1 MAQYV
6 KYGDQRT
13 GRKKQQRVKKS
24 RVQDVWEARIGEAEQ
39 HKQRWKDEFRCD
51 SLQQMYEGHQC
62 PDDWDEE
69 TWFSI
74 NLVFATSNILRR
86 NVCPKELQVNMKLA
100 RAFLSDMN
108 VIEQIQQIIKVRE
121 AVVRHTFK
129 EQRVWRDARTAYM
142 NGLWQ
147 FGVLKVGYSADMLKN
162 INAGDMVR
170 DYEDNPMVSDAGSL
184 LYESDYVVEEEE
196 FFVDSVDPDCF
207 LVDRYCRENL
217 DKTGSWCAQKFYMP
231 VDDAKNE
238 VGWNKK
244 VLKELG
250 PSSLVDTER
259 YFLGQDPEY
268 MTKWQF
274 ETSVYLPEHE
284 MIVGYEIYDLK
295 RRETLTIIRGATD
308 VVKGPHGL
316 PPGVKLHPFVPIKF
330 YDRKNSWYPIPVVFN
345 WMGPQQEY
353 NVTRNQMSIHRR
365 RFNRKYVILRGGLDE
380 ENKDKLMFGKDGEI
394 IEADRQGAIEPVKD
408 APLGAEY
415 FFDTNQLREEFME
428 SSGVGQLQRGQ
439 VGAESATEAEIVEKR
454 SRENELDEHEEM
466 MILLSEV
473 AKKLNE
479 SMEGNL
485 TKDGAVLKAGPGG
498 DQWVTFGPESFDFVE
513 GEVLFETEVS
523 EMARATLQVERAQ
536 LLQLLDILGKNPLVA
551 LDEGL
556 LRALFDKFPALANRE
571 DLVFRMQ
578 RLAAISM
585 QMQIAQAGG
594 SKAQAGGKSKSG
606 KGNSTK
612 EVAQNS
618 RQVSTGK

>member
-1 MAQYV
+1 MAKYV

-13 GRKKQQRVKKS
+13 GLKKQQRIKKS
-24 RVQDVWEARIGEAEQ
+24 RVQDVWEARVGEAEL
-39 HKQRWKDEFRCD
+39 HKQAWKDTFKCD
-51 SLQQMYEGHQC
+51 DLSQMYEGHQM
-62 PDDWDEE
+62 PDTWDEE
-69 TWFSI
+69 TWFAI
-74 NLVFATSNILRR
+74 NLVFSTSNILRR

-100 RAFLSDMN
+100 RAFISDMN
-108 VIEQIQQIIKVRE
+108 VIEQIQRIIKVRE

-129 EQRVWRDARTAYM
+129 EQEVWRDARTAYM
-142 NGLWQ
+142 NSLWQ
-147 FGVLKVGYSADMLKN
+147 FGILKVGYSADMIKN
-162 INAGDMVR
+162 INAGKMIR
-170 DYEDNPMVSDAGSL
+170 DYDKNPMVSDEGSL
-184 LYESDYVVEEEE
+184 LYELDYVVEEEE
-196 FFVDSVDPDCF
+196 FFVDSIDPDCF

-238 VGWNKK
+238 PGWNKK

-259 YFLGQDPEY
+259 FYLQQDPEY
-268 MTKWQF
+268 MTKWQW

-284 MIVGYEIYDLK
+284 MVVGYEIYDLK

-316 PPGVKLHPFVPIKF
+316 PPGVKLHPFVPLKF
-330 YDRKNSWYPIPVVFN
+330 YDRKNSWYPIPVIFN
-345 WMGPQQEY
+345 WMGPQNEY
-353 NVTRNQMSIHRR
+353 NITRNQMSIHRR
-365 RFNRKYVILRGGLDE
+365 RFNRKYIMLRGGLDE
-380 ENKDKLMFGKDGEI
+380 ENKDKLMYGKDGET
-394 IEADRQGAIEPVKD
+394 IEADRQGAVEPIKD

-415 FFDTNQLREEFME
+415 FFDTGQLREEFME
-428 SSGVGQLQRGQ
+428 SSGVGQLQRNQ
-439 VGAESATEAEIVEKR
+439 VGAESATEAEIVERR
-454 SRENELDEHEEM
+454 SRESELDEHEEM
-466 MILLSEV
+466 MIRLSDV

-485 TKDGAVLKAGPGG
+485 TKDGAVLKAGPGAEE
-498 DQWVTFGPESFDFVE
+498 WVTFGPESFDFIE

-536 LLQLLDILGKNPLVA
+536 LMQLLDILGKNPLIA
-551 LDEGL
+551 LDDGL
-556 LRALFDKFPALANRE
+556 LRAVFDKFPALANRE
-571 DLVFRMQ
+571 DLIYRMQ

-585 QMQIAQAGG
+585 QMQIAQT
-594 SKAQAGGKSKSG
+594 GGKPSQAQGSKSG

>member
-1 MAQYV
+1 MAKYV

-13 GRKKQQRVKKS
+13 GLKKQQRIKKS
-24 RVQDVWEARIGEAEQ
+24 RVQDVWEARVGEAEL
-39 HKQRWKDEFRCD
+39 HKQAWKDTFKCD
-51 SLQQMYEGHQC
+51 DLSQMYEGHQM
-62 PDDWDEE
+62 PDTWDEE
-69 TWFSI
+69 TWFAI
-74 NLVFATSNILRR
+74 NLVFSTSNILRR

-100 RAFLSDMN
+100 RAFISDMN
-108 VIEQIQQIIKVRE
+108 VIEQIQRIIKVRE

-129 EQRVWRDARTAYM
+129 EQEVWRDARTAYM
-142 NGLWQ
+142 NSLWQ
-147 FGVLKVGYSADMLKN
+147 FGILKVGYSADMIKN
-162 INAGDMVR
+162 INAGKMIR
-170 DYEDNPMVSDAGSL
+170 DYDKNPMVSDEGSL
-184 LYESDYVVEEEE
+184 LYELDYVVEEEE
-196 FFVDSVDPDCF
+196 FFVDSIDPDCF

-238 VGWNKK
+238 PGWNKK

-259 YFLGQDPEY
+259 FYLQQDPEY
-268 MTKWQF
+268 MTKWQW

-284 MIVGYEIYDLK
+284 MVVGYEIYDLK

-330 YDRKNSWYPIPVVFN
+330 YDRKNSWYPIPVIFN
-345 WMGPQQEY
+345 WMGPQNEY
-353 NVTRNQMSIHRR
+353 NITRNQMSIHRR
-365 RFNRKYVILRGGLDE
+365 RFNRKYIMLRGGLDE
-380 ENKDKLMFGKDGEI
+380 ENKDKLMYGKDGET
-394 IEADRQGAIEPVKD
+394 IEADRQGAVEPIKD

-428 SSGVGQLQRGQ
+428 SSGVGQLQRNQ
-439 VGAESATEAEIVEKR
+439 VGAESATEAEIVERR
-454 SRENELDEHEEM
+454 SRESELDEHEEM
-466 MILLSEV
+466 MIRLSDV

-485 TKDGAVLKAGPGG
+485 TKDGAVLKAGPGAEE
-498 DQWVTFGPESFDFVE
+498 WVTFGPESFDFIE

-536 LLQLLDILGKNPLVA
+536 LMQLLDILGKNPLIA
-551 LDEGL
+551 LDDGL
-556 LRALFDKFPALANRE
+556 LRAVFDKFPALANRE
-571 DLVFRMQ
+571 DLIYRMQ

-594 SKAQAGGKSKSG
+594 KPSQAQGSKSG